1 MPSRPLPT
9 CSTHSYDCPCPDC
22 ARAHDLLG
30 RQPTRT
36 AGEAAESFLSGV
48 RRGEETAPLTA
59 KQWGCSGPSCV
70 DRAYGDRS
78 GTDPRRLIK
87 IFVSL
92 LARRPL
98 SAQAWAHAWGYGSAT
113 VRSHRSAWSAP
124 LRPVEVPTPS
134 TRMPAL
140 RADST
145 PVAESSTAIASSGR
159 TPHKTPARGRF
170 ASDASHTLCA
180 RRWSWSP

>member
-92 LARRPL
+92 LARRPCPPRHGPMPGVTDQPQC
-98 SAQAWAHAWGYGSAT
+98 AVTGRPGQP
-113 VRSHRSAWSAP
+113 P